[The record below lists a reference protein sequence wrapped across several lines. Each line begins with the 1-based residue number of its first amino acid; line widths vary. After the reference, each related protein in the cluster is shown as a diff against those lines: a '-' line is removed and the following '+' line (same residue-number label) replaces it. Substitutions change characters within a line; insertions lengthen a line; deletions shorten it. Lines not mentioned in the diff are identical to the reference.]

1 MPPGRP
7 PKRPSDAAE
16 GVAPSDSPPPAP
28 KLKQARI
35 DRGPEE
41 FSNVVKNK
49 LQSYT
54 RTGQACD
61 RCKVRK
67 IRCDAL
73 PEGCSHCTNQN
84 LECYVTDRV
93 TGRTERRG
101 YMQQLERE
109 KTGMLNHIRDLEK
122 LLLSSGIEVRPWEW
136 SPYGL
141 ECPPGVS
148 FDNMGNPMQDPN
160 AKDQWTQFGTLWVK
174 NFGNKS
180 QYFPTGYSAGQYSRL
195 SLLETRPTEGYLG
208 VLMDSAPLSSIK
220 GTKLSILGTT
230 IDITS
235 FDAPDMDEPVP
246 GTPIGSPLYNKSL
259 MAFLQSTLGVN
270 PKLDDVDLP
279 SKHDAFTYSE
289 WYFLM
294 IHPFMPVLHKPSFL
308 KLLTRIYDEPGFKP
322 TTCELVTA
330 HMVFAT
336 IYFQYGVR
344 NREESAKY
352 SQLNDLSNKHYHWSL
367 SKFFNLA
374 SENTVTAVQA
384 LSMIVIHTR
393 SFPKPGCSSVIAN
406 YALSRAIELGLHR
419 GLKLPNGGTNIDN
432 EVRKRVWWAT
442 LALAVT
448 LNGRLGRPMPITLEE
463 FDVELPLAIPDE
475 CLTDEGISDPSQIG
489 QCAFLVG
496 LTSFKVVP
504 LYMEMWSN
512 IYSVRRNPGKYVE
525 VVRALEESMHALQNS
540 LPDELKPDKC
550 HSNSR
555 IFALYTEAMTLEFY
569 LCLRHPS
576 VCMTQDR
583 EFCAENTR
591 ICEATAGKLLE
602 VVTGLLK
609 IKSLDTTW
617 YQLAVYVAAIFSSLV
632 GHWER
637 RFDTTPTEIARLRGE
652 MKMWMNVVYEIGLT
666 LGPGAK
672 LSEEIGMTIDRTI
685 TMIEHDM
692 NRKGTGQPDQPAAPH
707 QPAPQLQQ
715 DLSAPAREQVTSVSG
730 PEDFS
735 SNEQHR
741 NGAAS
746 DNGYYNSGI
755 ASHATGGYG
764 ASVAYASQAIT
775 GGQVSGSN
783 GMTGVGPYDAAESAQ
798 YLYAAGAT
806 TNPGSGMDQSASSTN
821 PLIAFA
827 SQATAQVSAAQPGG
841 ETDGWRQPQASL
853 AAAAHGTNGWHD
865 WTAAIADSQTDRYSA
880 NALLTLGAGRPSD
893 GNSAAGLG
901 GGVSVTADM
910 GMVGPSGSVTQPGQW
925 PLLLFDGNGTVNG
938 S

>member
-1 MPPGRP
+1 M
-7 PKRPSDAAE
+7 
-16 GVAPSDSPPPAP
+16 
-28 KLKQARI
+28 
-35 DRGPEE
+35 
-41 FSNVVKNK
+41 VKNK

-109 KTGMLNHIRDLEK
+109 KTGMFNHIRDLEK

-136 SPYGL
+136 SPYGPA
-141 ECPPGVS
+141 CPPGVS
-148 FDNMGNPMQDPN
+148 FDNMGNPMQDPH
-160 AKDQWTQFGTLWVK
+160 AKDQWTQVGSLWVK
-174 NFGNKS
+174 NYGS
-180 QYFPTGYSAGQYSRL
+180 RSHSFPSGYSTSHSTRASPYSRL

-208 VLMDSAPLSSIK
+208 VLTDSAPLSSIK
-220 GTKLSILGTT
+220 GTRLSILGTT

-235 FDAPDMDEPVP
+235 FDAPDMDEPIP
-246 GTPIGSPLYNKSL
+246 GSPVGSPLYNKSL
-259 MAFLQSTLGVN
+259 MAFLQSTLGIN

-279 SKHDAFTYSE
+279 SRNDAFTYSE

-294 IHPFMPVLHKPSFL
+294 VHPFMPVLHKPSFL
-308 KLLTRIYDEPGFKP
+308 KLLTRIYDEAGFKP
-322 TTCELVTA
+322 TVCELVTA

-344 NREESAKY
+344 NREEPDKY

-419 GLKLPNGGTNIDN
+419 GLKLPGGGTNIDN

-463 FDVELPLAIPDE
+463 FDVELPLAISDE
-475 CLTDEGISDPSQIG
+475 YITNEGISDPSQIG
-489 QCAFLVG
+489 HCPFLVG
-496 LTSFKVVP
+496 LTSFKIVP
-504 LYMEMWSN
+504 LYMEMFSN
-512 IYSVRRNPGKYVE
+512 IYSVRRNPETYVA
-525 VVRALEESMHALQNS
+525 VVRSLEAGMQALQSN

-550 HSNSR
+550 PPSSR
-555 IFALYTEAMTLEFY
+555 IFALYTEAMVLEFY

-583 EFCAENTR
+583 DFCADNTR
-591 ICEATAGKLLE
+591 ICEATASKLLD

-617 YQLAVYVAAIFSSLV
+617 YQLSVYVAAIFSSLV
-632 GHWER
+632 AHWER
-637 RFDTTPTEIARLRGE
+637 RFDTTPAEIARLRGE
-652 MKMWMNVVYEIGLT
+652 MRMWMSIVYEIGLT

-672 LSEEIGMTIDRTI
+672 LSDEIGMVVDRTI
-685 TMIEHDM
+685 AMIEHDM
-692 NRKGTGQPDQPAAPH
+692 DGKGTGQTDQQVPPPH

-715 DLSAPAREQVTSVSG
+715 DISAPPREQTTNSSAAEG
-730 PEDFS
+730 FS
-735 SNEQHR
+735 SNEPNR
-741 NGAAS
+741 SGTAN

-755 ASHATGGYG
+755 ANHATTGYG
-764 ASVAYASQAIT
+764 APVPYTGQAIA
-775 GGQVSGSN
+775 GGQVSNSN
-783 GMTGVGPYDAAESAQ
+783 SMAGVGPYDPAESAQ
-798 YLYAAGAT
+798 YLYAAGAAA
-806 TNPGSGMDQSASSTN
+806 NPASSMNQQAPETN

-841 ETDGWRQPQASL
+841 ETDEWRQPQASL
-853 AAAAHGTNGWHD
+853 AAAAAAAQAQAQAHGTNGWHD

-880 NALLTLGAGRPSD
+880 NALLTLGAGRPGD
-893 GNSAAGLG
+893 GNPAASLGSAGAA
-901 GGVSVTADM
+901 SAD
-910 GMVGPSGSVTQPGQW
+910 VGIVAPSGSTTHLGQW
-925 PLLLFDGNGTVNG
+925 PLLLFDGNGTVDG